1 MLPALIR
8 HGLLYLFY
16 VANSLGQV
24 LGDNGHRL
32 MLKIVAPH
40 GQVTRQVLIA
50 NYWQQKVKHLDQPEK
65 MALIRRMEVKELG
78 TQWQK

>member
-1 MLPALIR
+1 MLPALIM

-24 LGDNGHRL
+24 PKDNDHRL
-32 MLKIVAPH
+32 MLKIVALH
-40 GQVTRQVLIA
+40 GQLKRLVLIA